1 MTEEETMVENSVRKA
16 GSLVVLLAVMVQS
29 CVPISASIVNP
40 LNSVSEKGE
49 YTNAK
54 SDTYQHPRFSH
65 PEAIKGQ
72 RPASKNS
79 AVQYNAT
86 IQCNYYPCSDT
97 TSAQYSL
104 YEYLY
109 IWNNIPYGG
118 DPWWP
123 STMSFKINCS
133 GYGCPQQ
140 NNIYYHSKLIFGWV
154 AYIPPPRTVYVSSK
168 AAGAYGDGTSV
179 AYHRYC
185 GYGMTGSCT
194 VEIWG
199 VIRGSLMLADPEAGE
214 HFYLDTRWDA
224 GSLGWG
230 IDDQIKDW
238 TVEVSLDPSLISHLP
253 DDAILCPNGCGG
265 YSEAVNNVADPINTR
280 TGAMSY
286 VVDDLSIPTPS
297 GEIDFQRMYSS
308 AATALFTSPL
318 GYGWTH
324 NQDMHLVFP
333 SDPGG
338 LAGFVKFKDFSGNLY
353 RFWDLG
359 NGTYKPYS
367 GVSYSLVKN
376 NTNPV
381 TYTVMDPGQNVY
393 TLDAA
398 GRIVSRTDAEG
409 NLINST
415 YDGNNRLIR
424 ISAESG
430 SPYIELAYNTD
441 GRLSG
446 AQDSTGRGVSYTY
459 DGQGDLDT
467 WTDVLNQT
475 WTFNYDGSHHLTDV
489 IDPNLLTKVHTDYY
503 TSGTWVGRAWR
514 QYDGEGNLTAE
525 LTYNSNGTTTIT
537 DALGNDI
544 TDSYNTSGV
553 LGQQTAAG
561 GGITEKSFDVN
572 FRPTAIADASGNV
585 TGMVWSEDGIDLLQ
599 VRDAEDGVV
608 DLNYDSEHRVTSIV
622 DARNYLTTFSY
633 EGNRL
638 TGTTDAFDHTTT
650 YTYTPEGYLETVTD
664 PLLNTSSYTYNSL
677 GLRESMT
684 DALNQI
690 TNYGYD
696 ALGRLITTNDPA
708 GHVTFNEYDAAGRLV
723 RSVQN
728 YDAGRPQNDQNVYN
742 ITTTYGYDARGNQI
756 TVTDTLGRVT
766 RYEFDHAD
774 RLITTIDPDNN
785 ITTNVYDSAGRLES
799 TTDALNHTTTFGY
812 DADGRQTST
821 TNADLKIARTNFNPD
836 GSISSTINELGRG
849 TSYAYDG
856 NGRLILTIDPMGG
869 RTTNTYDEAGNL
881 VSVTDPRGKVTTY
894 MYDALNRLIRI
905 IDAENG
911 VTENFYDEAGNL
923 IQTKD
928 PREKTTTYE
937 YDAINRLIRQ
947 IDAEGGVTQY
957 FYDSAGNRNR
967 VIDPRNFETLYEYDG
982 LNRLTAIQDALGNR
996 TLYVYDAA
1004 SRRTS
1009 ITDANNHTTSFTYDN
1024 QDRVTTVTDG
1034 LNHMTETQYDAL
1046 GNVTARIDP
1055 LLRTTGYEYDVL
1067 NRLITQ
1073 TDALLGVTRYTY
1085 DDAGNQLTITD
1096 PNNHTTTTVYDLLNR
1111 AVQVTDANSH
1121 TTSMTY
1127 DAAGNLIGETN
1138 ALGERTE
1145 YVYDGLNRLFRL
1157 IDALG
1162 NWTTNIYDAGNNRI
1176 AIVDANSI
1184 VTYFEYDGLNRMT
1197 AVEENHRS
1205 GEPADAQTNVR
1216 TEYTYDGNGNRLTIL
1231 DGNGHLT
1238 QFTYDEL
1245 DRLASESDALNHVTY
1260 YGYDAVGNRTRV
1272 TDANG
1277 NIINYVYDDANHLT
1291 NIIYPDQSV
1300 EFVYDAAG
1308 QRTDMNDSLGQTTWV
1323 YDDLGRPTS
1332 ITDPFNRT
1340 VGYGYDA
1347 AGNRTSLDY
1356 PGGSTATYGYDP
1368 ANRLTSVSGF
1378 NSSISYVYD
1387 TANRLA
1393 TMIRPNGVQS
1403 VYSYDPNG
1411 RVTAITHQ
1419 TASEVLSSFLYSMDA
1434 VGNRIQVVERS
1445 APPVLPTA
1453 TPTASATPTE
1463 TLTATPTETATSTA
1477 TETATAT
1484 DTPLPTDTPSD
1495 TPVPTATETPT
1506 PSETWTPELPTP
1518 SETATPEIPVPSET
1532 PTSGSGGFQDNGGIA
1547 LAAFRPAKPPTS
1559 TPTPTRTPSP
1569 TITPSPTETPSFT
1582 FTPSATSLP
1591 SVTPT
1596 SSVSILTT
1604 RISVDSYGAQAN
1616 ISSYYSDISADGR
1629 FVAFS
1634 SDATNLV
1641 VGDSNGQS
1649 DVFVHDRLSGITER
1663 VSINSSG
1670 VQGNDYSGFPK
1681 ISADGRFITF
1691 HSWANNLVSGDNN
1704 GVLDIFLHDRQLA
1717 STSRI
1722 SVNSSGEEGNNHSQM
1737 PAISSDGRY
1746 ITFESFANNL
1756 VNGDTNGTTDVF
1768 LHDRQTGMTSLV
1780 SRNQSGIQGNSAS
1793 APGSI
1798 SNDGRFVAFM
1808 SLADNLVSGDSNNNW
1823 DVFIYDMQ
1831 MNTVTMASVDSSG
1844 AQGNGFSM
1852 SPTISGDGRYVVFR
1866 SNASNLTPGDT
1877 NGSPDIYVRDI
1888 QSNTTERIS
1897 VSSYGEQANGA
1908 SLYSPV
1914 ISNEG
1919 RYVAFTS
1926 DANNLAAG
1934 DNNNVSDVFL
1944 RDRNL
1949 DTTNLISITEYG
1961 TSANGPSFYP
1971 AISAD
1976 GRFTSFASNASNL
1989 ITDDTNGMYDI
2000 FVKEQAV
2007 IPAPTKTP
2015 IPTSTPM
2022 PTATNTQTPTSTPL
2036 PVLST
2041 GFKSA
2046 ADSEH
2051 ELISGDGNGYEINP
2065 SYALTDDGLFAVDV
2079 DSGTSTS
2086 NDCDSGVIRDHDG
2099 ESFKYFNFEVPV
2111 GALIQ
2116 GIEIRLDAKVDNTTS
2131 DARLCVVVN
2140 WLIPPW
2146 NSTATAFL
2154 GTTENTYI
2162 LGGPTQTWG
2171 VDSSDDLT
2179 NQNFQVTVFSVAKS
2193 RQRDFYLDY
2202 IAVNVYYL
2210 LPPTLTPTIT
2220 PTRTITPT
2228 FTATATYTPTITQTP
2243 TSTRTAT
2250 PTWTPRATQ
2259 TATAALTSYPVTE
2272 TPPLQPTPEP
2282 TDLPTPLPGYTD
2294 TTITYTY
2301 DPLYRL
2307 TAADYSNGDY
2317 YHYVHDSVGNR
2328 LTQESLVEGQPTTN
2342 TYVYDDANRLISVNG
2357 VTYTWDNNGNLL
2369 NDGTNGYTYDT
2380 ANRLIAFSGPQA
2392 INYAYNGL
2400 GDRLQETVDGVTTT
2414 FRMDLNTGLTQ
2425 ALSDGTNT
2433 YLYGL
2438 ERIAQVNADTE
2449 YFLGDALGSVRQMA
2463 DEAGQVNYMRTYD
2476 PYGVVRETGGTAQ
2489 TDYGFTGEFTDA
2501 TGLVYLR
2508 ARIYSAYLNQFIQVD
2523 TNVPDPRIPADWN
2536 KYTYVRDNP
2545 INYTD
2550 PSGNIPTP
2558 EDVNRGRAVY
2568 SCNCGWIDYGHAGSG
2583 LALSII
2589 NLLNE
2594 EGQRFPSNITGVRQ
2608 DKFAISP
2615 STEISIWLWKQM
2627 VTLTAV
2633 IPTGLDK
2640 ATKESV
2646 ALGIFRNLEEKVE
2659 FTQGAAGE
2667 WFTYFS
2673 FEDLTSDEIGFYLAA
2688 KYGKVVNPA
2697 NEGVEKN
2704 EIAWRY
2710 LADVCGFPENRQQ
2723 AITRSQQVYN
2733 SLTDPHGSPF
2743 WALMANTPHVFSWG
2757 TPRLCELNGICD
2769 GEPGQWPSDF
2779 SAITPAQPKRNVLW
2793 WFYDASQDGQL
2804 VDADNNPQFHYLK

>member
-1 MTEEETMVENSVRKA
+1 MFMDSVRKT
-16 GSLVVLLAVMVQS
+16 GSLVVLLAVLVQS
-29 CVPISASIVNP
+29 CVPISASLSNP
-40 LNSVSEKGE
+40 IINSPKKIE
-49 YTNAK
+49 YAGKNLRN
-54 SDTYQHPRFSH
+54 YQPPRFIQ
-65 PEAIKGQ
+65 PEPIKGQ
-72 RPASKNS
+72 RPS
-79 AVQYNAT
+79 AKETGVQYNAS
-86 IQCNYYPCSDT
+86 IQCNGYPCSDT
-97 TSAQYSL
+97 TSSQYSL
-104 YEYLY
+104 YEHLY
-109 IWNNIPYGG
+109 IWNNIPYLG

-123 STMSFKINCS
+123 STMSFKINCN
-133 GYGCPQQ
+133 GYGCPRQ

-168 AAGAYGDGTSV
+168 ASAAYGDGTSI
-179 AYHRYC
+179 AIHRYC
-185 GYGMTGSCT
+185 GVGMTGSCT

-199 VIRGSLMLADPEAGE
+199 VIRGSLILADPEAWE

-286 VVDDLSIPTPS
+286 LIDDLSIPTPS
-297 GEIDFQRMYSS
+297 GELSFQRMYSS

-338 LAGFVKFKDFSGNLY
+338 LAGFVKLKDFSGNLY
-353 RFWDLG
+353 RFWNLG

-367 GVSYSLVKN
+367 GVTYTLIKN
-376 NTNPV
+376 NTNPI
-381 TYTVMDPGQNVY
+381 TYTVMDPGQNTY
-393 TLDAA
+393 TLDAT
-398 GRIVSRTDAEG
+398 GRIVSRTDPEG
-409 NLINST
+409 RIINYE
-415 YDGNNRLIR
+415 YDGNNRLSLV
-424 ISAESG
+424 SAESG
-430 SPYIELAYNTD
+430 SPYIQLVYNAE
-441 GRLSG
+441 GQLSG
-446 AQDSTGRGVSYTY
+446 AQDSTGRGVTFTY
-459 DGQGDLDT
+459 DGSGNLAT
-467 WTDVLNQT
+467 AIDVLNQT

-489 IDPNLLTKVHTDYY
+489 IDPDQLTKVHTDYY
-503 TSGTWVGRAWR
+503 TSGTWAGRAWR

-525 LTYNSNGTTTIT
+525 LTYNSNGTTIIT

-544 TDSYNTSGV
+544 TDSYNSAGV
-553 LGQQTAAG
+553 LGQQTAAE

-585 TGMVWSEDGIDLLQ
+585 TGMVWSEDGADLLQ
-599 VRDAEDGVV
+599 VRDAQGGVV
-608 DLNYDSEHRVTSIV
+608 DLTYSNNHQVTSII
-622 DARNYLTTFSY
+622 DARDYLTTFSY
-633 EGNRL
+633 DGNYL
-638 TGTTDAFDHTTT
+638 IGTTDAFDHDTT
-650 YTYTPEGYLETVTD
+650 YTYTPEGYLDSVTD
-664 PLLNTSSYTYNSL
+664 PLLHTTSYTNNSL

-684 DALNQI
+684 DALDQI
-690 TNYGYD
+690 TYYGYD
-696 ALGRLITTNDPA
+696 ALGRLTTTTDPA
-708 GHVTFNEYDAAGRLV
+708 GHITFNEYDAAGRLV

-742 ITTTYGYDARGNQI
+742 ITTTYGYDVRGNQT
-756 TVTDTLGRVT
+756 TVTDTLGRAT
-766 RYEFDHAD
+766 RYEYDHAD
-774 RLITTIDPDNN
+774 RLITTLDPDDN
-785 ITTNVYDSAGRLES
+785 ITSNVYDPAGRLES
-799 TTDALNHTTTFGY
+799 TTDVLNHTTTFGY

-836 GSISSTINELGRG
+836 GTISSTIDELGRS

-856 NGRLILTIDPMGG
+856 NRRLILTIDPMGG

-894 MYDALNRLIRI
+894 VYDALNRLIRI

-967 VIDPRNFETLYEYDG
+967 IIDPRNFETLYEYDG

-1004 SRRTS
+1004 SRRTA

-1024 QDRVTTVTDG
+1024 LDRVTFVTDS
-1034 LNHMTETQYDAL
+1034 LNHMTETQYDVL

-1055 LLRTTGYEYDVL
+1055 LTRTTSYEYDVL

-1073 TDALLGVTRYTY
+1073 TDALLGITRYTY

-1096 PNNHTTTTVYDLLNR
+1096 PNNHTTTTVYDPLNR
-1111 AVQVTDANSH
+1111 AVQVMDANSH

-1162 NWTTNIYDAGNNRI
+1162 SWTTNIYDAGNNKI
-1176 AIVDANSI
+1176 AIVDAKSI

-1205 GEPADAQTNVR
+1205 GEPVDAQMNVR
-1216 TEYTYDGNGNRLTIL
+1216 TEYTYDENGNRLTIL

-1245 DRLASESDALNHVTY
+1245 DLLASESDALNHVTY
-1260 YGYDAVGNRTRV
+1260 YGYDAVGNRTQV

-1308 QRTDMNDSLGQTTWV
+1308 RRTDMNDALGHTGWV

-1340 VGYGYDA
+1340 VGYGYDPV
-1347 AGNRTSLDY
+1347 GNRTSLDY

-1368 ANRLTSVSGF
+1368 TNRLTSVSGF
-1378 NSSISYVYD
+1378 NSTIAYVYD
-1387 TANRLA
+1387 AANRLA
-1393 TMIRPNGVQS
+1393 AMTRPNGVQS

-1506 PSETWTPELPTP
+1506 PSETWTPEPPTP
-1518 SETATPEIPVPSET
+1518 SETATLEIPTPSET
-1532 PTSGSGGFQDNGGIA
+1532 PTSGSGGFQNNGGIA

-1569 TITPSPTETPSFT
+1569 TITPTATATPDLT
-1582 FTPSATSLP
+1582 FLATR
-1591 SVTPT
+1591 V
-1596 SSVSILTT
+1596 
-1604 RISVDSYGAQAN
+1604 SVDTNGVEGNSE
-1616 ISSYYSDISADGR
+1616 SSGPDISADGR
-1629 FVAFS
+1629 YVSFYSYATNLVSNDTNSRVDVFVHDRQANQTSLVSISSSGAQGNEWSGFGVISEDGQFVAFE

-1641 VGDSNGQS
+1641 LGDTNNRTDIFVRDRQS
-1649 DVFVHDRLSGITER
+1649 GETSR
-1663 VSINSSG
+1663 VSIRSSG
-1670 VQGNDYSGFPK
+1670 AQANSWSYS
-1681 ISADGRFITF
+1681 
-1691 HSWANNLVSGDNN
+1691 
-1704 GVLDIFLHDRQLA
+1704 
-1717 STSRI
+1717 
-1722 SVNSSGEEGNNHSQM
+1722 SS
-1737 PAISSDGRY
+1737 ISSDGRY
-1746 ITFESFANNL
+1746 VAFASRDNL
-1756 VNGDTNGTTDVF
+1756 VPLGDFNSYYDVYVHDRQTGTTSLISDAPEPQVEDGDSDYPDISSDGRFVVFQSLASTLVDGDTNANWDVF
-1768 LHDRQTGMTSLV
+1768 LHDRQTDTT
-1780 SRNQSGIQGNSAS
+1780 
-1793 APGSI
+1793 
-1798 SNDGRFVAFM
+1798 
-1808 SLADNLVSGDSNNNW
+1808 NLVSIGAN
-1823 DVFIYDMQ
+1823 
-1831 MNTVTMASVDSSG
+1831 G
-1844 AQGNGFSM
+1844 AQGNGYSQHPVVSDDGRYVAFYSNSNNLVPDDTNGATDIFVRDLINGITERVSVDSNGNQADYGSAYQIDI
-1852 SPTISGDGRYVVFR
+1852 SPDGRYVVYV
-1866 SNASNLTPGDT
+1866 SSATNLVPGDT
-1877 NGSPDIYVRDI
+1877 N
-1888 QSNTTERIS
+1888 
-1897 VSSYGEQANGA
+1897 
-1908 SLYSPV
+1908 
-1914 ISNEG
+1914 
-1919 RYVAFTS
+1919 F
-1926 DANNLAAG
+1926 LA
-1934 DNNNVSDVFL
+1934 DVFV

-1949 DTTNLISITEYG
+1949 DRTSRISMAY
-1961 TSANGPSFYP
+1961 NGMEADGYSNSP
-1971 AISAD
+1971 AISYD
-1976 GRFTSFASNASNL
+1976 GRFIAFESNAGNL
-1989 ITDDTNGMYDI
+1989 VLDDTNNQRDI
-2000 FVKEQAV
+2000 FVREQAV

-2015 IPTSTPM
+2015 APTNTATITPTNT
-2022 PTATNTQTPTSTPL
+2022 PTATNTNTPTNTPTATITRTPTRTADPSQTNTGFQTPTQIINS
-2036 PVLST
+2036 
-2041 GFKSA
+2041 GF
-2046 ADSEH
+2046 
-2051 ELISGDGNGYEINP
+2051 EINP
-2065 SYALTDDGLFAVDV
+2065 LYALLDDGLFAIDE
-2079 DSGTSTS
+2079 DSVAEDNTCGFST
-2086 NDCDSGVIRDHDG
+2086 DSQGFMEFGLVIPAGAMIEGV
-2099 ESFKYFNFEVPV
+2099 
-2111 GALIQ
+2111 
-2116 GIEIRLDAKVDNTTS
+2116 EIRLDAKVDRDGYDS
-2131 DARLCVVVN
+2131 RLCTVFLYQKSQYEVN
-2140 WLIPPW
+2140 PSEHKGTP
-2146 NSTATAFL
+2146 FL
-2154 GTTENTYI
+2154 GSSEQTYI
-2162 LGGPTQTWG
+2162 LGSPTDKWG
-2171 VDSSDDLT
+2171 VAAFDTGFFYDPKFKIYVWSLSP
-2179 NQNFQVTVFSVAKS
+2179 S
-2193 RQRDFYLDY
+2193 RNRDFYLDHVS
-2202 IAVNVYYL
+2202 VNVYYQ
-2210 LPPTLTPTIT
+2210 PPTPTPTRTYTPTLTPTASGT
-2220 PTRTITPT
+2220 P
-2228 FTATATYTPTITQTP
+2228 
-2243 TSTRTAT
+2243 TRTAT

-2317 YHYVHDSVGNR
+2317 YHYAYDSVGNR
-2328 LTQESLVEGQPTTN
+2328 LTQESMVEGQTTTN
-2342 TYVYDDANRLISVNG
+2342 TYVYDDANRQISVNG
-2357 VTYTWDNNGNLL
+2357 VAYTWDNNGNLL

-2380 ANRLIAFSGPQA
+2380 ANRLIAFSGPQV

-2425 ALSDGTNT
+2425 ALSDGTDT

-2438 ERIAQVNADTE
+2438 ERIAQVDADKE

-2463 DEAGQVNYMRTYD
+2463 DEAGQVNYMRAYD
-2476 PYGVVRETGGTAQ
+2476 PYGVVRESEGMAQ
-2489 TDYGFTGEFTDA
+2489 TDYGFTNEYTSQ
-2501 TGLVYLR
+2501 GLVYLR
-2508 ARIYSAYLNQFIQVD
+2508 ARYYSADMGRFL
-2523 TNVPDPRIPADWN
+2523 T
-2536 KYTYVRDNP
+2536 RDIWEGNLINP
-2545 INYTD
+2545 ITFNKWMYGYNNPIYFTD
-2550 PSGNIPTP
+2550 PSGKDPITDCLVMFSTLVFIDGPVPVGDMMGLFACATALIFAGYTANYVAQNQILPNTDTGAESLVDSCTITWEYLLTHVKP
-2558 EDVNRGRAVY
+2558 KRDPIKVPFYWPDLENDNKNRVDLFRAVDTVELGVINSIGTYGY
-2568 SCNCGWIDYGHAGSG
+2568 SPSKGGKYFAYTYSGVVNFAKLPFNADKLMTITNIDIPKGFLTKGYTFNDRGGAG
-2583 LALSII
+2583 LSIHYSDATLPI
-2589 NLLNE
+2589 LY
-2594 EGQRFPSNITGVRQ
+2594 RIM
-2608 DKFAISP
+2608 SP
-2615 STEISIWLWKQM
+2615 IRIL
-2627 VTLTAV
+2627 
-2633 IPTGLDK
+2633 
-2640 ATKESV
+2640 
-2646 ALGIFRNLEEKVE
+2646 
-2659 FTQGAAGE
+2659 
-2667 WFTYFS
+2667 
-2673 FEDLTSDEIGFYLAA
+2673 
-2688 KYGKVVNPA
+2688 
-2697 NEGVEKN
+2697 
-2704 EIAWRY
+2704 
-2710 LADVCGFPENRQQ
+2710 
-2723 AITRSQQVYN
+2723 
-2733 SLTDPHGSPF
+2733 GSP
-2743 WALMANTPHVFSWG
+2743 
-2757 TPRLCELNGICD
+2757 
-2769 GEPGQWPSDF
+2769 
-2779 SAITPAQPKRNVLW
+2779 
-2793 WFYDASQDGQL
+2793 
-2804 VDADNNPQFHYLK
+2804 